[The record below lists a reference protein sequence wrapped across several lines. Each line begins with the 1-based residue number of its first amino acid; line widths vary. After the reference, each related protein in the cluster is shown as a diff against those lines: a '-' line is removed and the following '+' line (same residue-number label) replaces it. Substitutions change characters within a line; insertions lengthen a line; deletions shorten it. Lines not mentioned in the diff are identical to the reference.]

1 MKNWKAYSVGGVAI
15 GAALAWALWPSSR
28 PLTPDERVTGIPL
41 GSGLAF
47 KRATSQAEFQMSA
60 HFGTYENG
68 VILAVDGQ
76 PVSFVGPTIPGA
88 APSRA
93 DARAWAILNEAWVAR
108 RRSLPPG
115 ASSGWDRNS
124 KEAYYVPAWLLR
136 PLGAAA
142 AGVTAFPTDEFGRIK
157 QGHYGDGGGLWGA
170 TFGGLL
176 QNPLFR
182 LVVTT
187 ALIIGTGGTG
197 VAVLG
202 AYTMWQNRGRELT
215 LKNAAMTAARAYAT
229 SQCGEACGM
238 AFDFGAGV
246 AGGKTVNESAE
257 TALMNRLTPEQ
268 RAYFGQGKKL
278 VAVVR

>member
-1 MKNWKAYSVGGVAI
+1 MKNWEAYTAAGVV
-15 GAALAWALWPSSR
+15 GAALAWLLWPSR
-28 PLTPDERVTGIPL
+28 VLTPDERVTGIPV
-41 GSGLAF
+41 GKSLAF
-47 KRATSQAEFQMSA
+47 KRATSRAEFELSA
-60 HFGTYENG
+60 HFGTPDNG

-93 DARAWAILNEAWVAR
+93 DAKAWAVMNEAWVAR
-108 RRSLPPG
+108 RRTLPAG

-142 AGVTAFPTDEFGRIK
+142 AGVTTFPVDEFGRIK
-157 QGHYGDGGGLWGA
+157 QGTYGDGGGLWGA

-187 ALIIGTGGTG
+187 ALVVGTGGTG

-215 LKNAAMTAARAYAT
+215 LKNVAMQGARAYAV

-246 AGGKTVNESAE
+246 AAGKTVNESAE

-268 RAYFGQGKKL
+268 RAYLAQGKKL
-278 VAVVR
+278 AVVARA